1 MVESQRPIGSPYR
14 LRFLD
19 ANRTIG
25 RVPDAP
31 VIIVNPTAGSGRAAK
46 LLPWIR
52 ERLAARPD
60 ADLFVTS
67 RPGAAQE
74 RATRASADGCDRIV
88 AVGGDG
94 TTQEIVNGILAANAP
109 TELGIVPVGS
119 GNDLARSLG
128 LPLDPAE
135 AWTVAIGRVTRR
147 IDAALATNGEGRSR
161 WFASAGGIGFDAQ
174 VAAAMSTRRGWQSGR
189 AGYLLTTL
197 SELRRFDNRRLHVVL
212 DGEELERRALLVAI
226 ANGPYYG
233 GGMRIAPDATLDD
246 GWLDLCIVG
255 DVSRLTAIREL
266 PNLYRGTHVRN
277 PAVSIHRARR
287 VEVSGEG
294 RTHAHLD
301 GEPFGTLP
309 LNVEV
314 RPGCL
319 EVAATDR
326 PSTSAT
332 G

>member
-1 MVESQRPIGSPYR
+1 MASPYR
-14 LRFLD
+14 VGLLD

-31 VIIVNPTAGSGRAAK
+31 VIIVNPTAGSGRAAT

-52 ERLAARPD
+52 ERLAQRPD
-60 ADLFVTS
+60 AELHVTS
-67 RPGAAQE
+67 RRGEAQDLAARAADDGA
-74 RATRASADGCDRIV
+74 DRVV

-94 TTQEIVNGILAANAP
+94 TIQEVVNGVLAAVSRP
-109 TELGIVPVGS
+109 GIGIVPVGS

-128 LPLDPAE
+128 LPADPAE
-135 AWTVAIGRVTRR
+135 AWTVAIGRVTRTL
-147 IDAALATNGEGRSR
+147 DAALATNGEGLRR

-197 SELRRFDNRRLHVVL
+197 TELRHFDNCVLRLVL
-212 DGEELERRALLVAI
+212 DGEPLECRALLVAI

-233 GGMRIAPDATLDD
+233 GGMRIAPDAEPDD
-246 GWLDLCIVG
+246 GWLDLCVVG
-255 DVSRLTAIREL
+255 DVSRITAIRQL
-266 PNLYRGTHVRN
+266 PNLYRGTHVRH
-277 PAVSIHRARR
+277 PAVSLHRAR
-287 VEVSGEG
+287 VIEVTSDGAT
-294 RTHAHLD
+294 RSHLD

-314 RPGCL
+314 HPGVL
-319 EVAATDR
+319 EVAATR
-326 PSTSAT
+326 
-332 G
+332 

>member
-1 MVESQRPIGSPYR
+1 MRSPYR
-14 LRFLD
+14 VDLLD

-52 ERLAARPD
+52 ERLAHRPD
-60 ADLFVTS
+60 AELHITGH
-67 RPGAAQE
+67 PGEAEELAA
-74 RATRASADGCDRIV
+74 RAADDGCDRVV

-94 TTQEIVNGILAANAP
+94 TIQEVVNGILGADARPAV
-109 TELGIVPVGS
+109 GIVPVGS

-128 LPLDPAE
+128 LPADPAE
-135 AWTVAIGRVTRR
+135 AWTVAIGRVTRT
-147 IDAALATNGEGRSR
+147 IDAALATNGERRQR

-174 VAAAMSTRRGWQSGR
+174 VAAAMSARRGWQAGR

-197 SELRRFDNRRLHVVL
+197 TELRRFDNRRLRLVL
-212 DGEELERRALLVAI
+212 DGAPLECRALLVAI

-233 GGMRIAPDATLDD
+233 GGMRIAPDAEPDD
-246 GWLDLCIVG
+246 GWLDLCVVG

-277 PAVSIHRARR
+277 PAVSLHRVRL
-287 VEVSGEG
+287 VEIEGDGE
-294 RTHAHLD
+294 THSHLD
-301 GEPFGTLP
+301 GEPFGSIP
-309 LNVEV
+309 LRVEV
-314 RPGCL
+314 HPGVL
-319 EVAATDR
+319 EVAATR
-326 PSTSAT
+326 
-332 G
+332 